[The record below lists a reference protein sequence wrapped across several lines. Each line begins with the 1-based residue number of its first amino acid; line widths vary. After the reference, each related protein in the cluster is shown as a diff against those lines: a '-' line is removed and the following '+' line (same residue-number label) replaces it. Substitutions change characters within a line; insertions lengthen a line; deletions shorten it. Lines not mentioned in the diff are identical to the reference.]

1 MGKMGAKAKKAA
13 VVLAVFLLAFILT
26 ACSGA
31 EDDSVDDSGDAST
44 TVSDVDVE
52 ADAEI
57 PDLTGDWEQSNKN
70 SETDYLIATIEGDV
84 ITISWYWID
93 DEGEVGTSI
102 YWVGTFE
109 APETGGSYSWESEI
123 DRDATDNE
131 PMAATSSSKTFTYE
145 DGVLSFDVTLLG
157 VTTSVEMERI

>member
-1 MGKMGAKAKKAA
+1 MLKARAKKAA
-13 VVLAVFLLAFILT
+13 AAFAAFLLAFVLM
-26 ACSGA
+26 ACSDGGSTDGLEEDAAA
-31 EDDSVDDSGDAST
+31 ESDA
-44 TVSDVDVE
+44 DVE

-123 DRDATDNE
+123 DRDATDDE

-157 VTTSVEMERI
+157 VTTSVEMEKV

>member
-1 MGKMGAKAKKAA
+1 MAKAKKA
-13 VVLAVFLLAFILT
+13 LAALVAFLLAFALT
-26 ACSGA
+26 ACGS
-31 EDDSVDDSGDAST
+31 SGDGST
-44 TVSDVDVE
+44 DEQEEAATVESD
-52 ADAEI
+52 ADAET

-102 YWVGTFE
+102 YWVGTYV

-123 DRDATDNE
+123 DREATDAE

-145 DGVLSFDVTLLG
+145 DGVLTFDVTLLG
-157 VTTSVEMERI
+157 VTTTVEMEKV